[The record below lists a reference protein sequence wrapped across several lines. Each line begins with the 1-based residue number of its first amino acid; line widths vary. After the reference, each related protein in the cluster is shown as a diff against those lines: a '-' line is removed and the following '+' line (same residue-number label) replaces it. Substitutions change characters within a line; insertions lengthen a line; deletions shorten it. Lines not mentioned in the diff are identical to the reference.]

1 MSPLRPTQ
9 YVFISLFFHRQGSRD
24 GCKQTKGDDKA
35 RGRAGGGGGGT
46 VTGTGQVYD
55 DVDDD
60 QGKGKVYVR
69 FGKRETNV
77 NRDTNLKTPEGIEEG
92 VVK

>member
-24 GCKQTKGDDKA
+24 GCKQTKGE
-35 RGRAGGGGGGT
+35 RQGTRAGGGGGGT

-60 QGKGKVYVR
+60 RGKGKVYVR

-77 NRDTNLKTPEGIEEG
+77 NRDTNLKTPEGIEEV